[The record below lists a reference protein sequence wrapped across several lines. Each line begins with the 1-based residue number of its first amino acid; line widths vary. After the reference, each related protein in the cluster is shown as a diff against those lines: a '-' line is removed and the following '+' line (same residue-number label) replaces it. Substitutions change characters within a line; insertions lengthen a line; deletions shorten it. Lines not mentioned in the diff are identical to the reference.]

1 MTPQSYYHIRKKK
14 NTKVGRAR
22 FTFFSTIVKTSEC
35 KNWVNLLLRGVH
47 LFIFE
52 LPYLVTA
59 PGNLPKLELTTTG
72 GKTSISSPEEQ
83 MYTFYF

>member
-1 MTPQSYYHIRKKK
+1 MTPRSYHHIRKKK
-14 NTKVGRAR
+14 SKVGRAR
-22 FTFFSTIVKTSEC
+22 SIFFSTILKTLEC

-47 LFIFE
+47 LFIFK
-52 LPYLVTA
+52 LSYLVTA

-83 MYTFYF
+83 MYKFYF